1 VLHGLGESSL
11 GEDIWMRPDA
21 RQKPLMEGLIY
32 IILFVGGGWLLRSK
46 PICDWRAKRQRIS
59 RRKEAVMARIIEF
72 YVPAKFQRRELL
84 VSRSQKGKVIVF
96 CAEAK
101 KPA

>member
-1 VLHGLGESSL
+1 
-11 GEDIWMRPDA
+11 M
-21 RQKPLMEGLIY
+21 
-32 IILFVGGGWLLRSK
+32 ILFGGGGWLLRAR
-46 PICDWRAKRQRIS
+46 PMCGWRAKRQRIS

-72 YVPAKFQRRELL
+72 YVPAKFKRRESLIVRL
-84 VSRSQKGKVIVF
+84 QKGKVIVF

>member
-1 VLHGLGESSL
+1 
-11 GEDIWMRPDA
+11 MRPDA
-21 RQKPLMEGLIY
+21 RQKRLMERLVFM
-32 IILFVGGGWLLRSK
+32 ILFVGGGWLIRSK
-46 PICDWRAKRQRIS
+46 LMCAWKAKRQGIS

-72 YVPAKFQRRELL
+72 YVPAKFQRREALIA
-84 VSRSQKGKVIVF
+84 RSQKGKVIVF

>member
-1 VLHGLGESSL
+1 
-11 GEDIWMRPDA
+11 MRPDA
-21 RQKPLMEGLIY
+21 RQKPLMERLVSMT
-32 IILFVGGGWLLRSK
+32 LFVSGGWLFHSK
-46 PICDWRAKRQRIS
+46 PIGDWKAERQRIS

-72 YVPAKFQRRELL
+72 YVPAKFQRREPLIA
-84 VSRSQKGKVIVF
+84 RSQKGKVVVF